1 MTIPR
6 MLILLLG
13 LSAIGSAVVAI
24 RVEES
29 RVLRRIQELQN
40 EEAEARREIRAQEM
54 KLWSLRAP
62 TNIRERSEQ
71 LRPAPEPPTPR
82 QVREPRPAANR
93 R

>member
-29 RVLRRIQELQN
+29 RVLRRIQQLQN
-40 EEAEARREIRAQEM
+40 DEAKARQEIRAQEM

-62 TNIRERSEQ
+62 PNIRERSEQ
-71 LRPAPEPPTPR
+71 LRPKAEPPAPR
-82 QVREPRPAANR
+82 RAGEPNR